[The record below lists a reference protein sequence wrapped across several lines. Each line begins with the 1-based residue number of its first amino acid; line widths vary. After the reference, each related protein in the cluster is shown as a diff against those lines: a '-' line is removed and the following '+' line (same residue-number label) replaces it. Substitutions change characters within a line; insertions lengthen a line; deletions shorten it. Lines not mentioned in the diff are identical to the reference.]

1 MLLQMLLPVQV
12 VSIDEGLKMVEQPLA
27 TIAVMPLCNVALY
40 YSYKVAQWV
49 SNSRTGTWVEEDTD

>member
-27 TIAVMPLCNVALY
+27 TIAVMPLCNAALY

-49 SNSRTGTWVEEDTD
+49 SNSRAET